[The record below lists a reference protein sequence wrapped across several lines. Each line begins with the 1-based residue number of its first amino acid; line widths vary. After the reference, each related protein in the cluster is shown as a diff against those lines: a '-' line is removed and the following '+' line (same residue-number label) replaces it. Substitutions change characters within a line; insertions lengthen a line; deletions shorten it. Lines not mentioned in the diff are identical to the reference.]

1 MKSTMQTGTQLHV
14 PVMLEEVLSSLD
26 ISPNGIYLDGTIG
39 TGGHSTLILERLS
52 SKGCLIGIDR
62 DEEAIDICRRSLFNK
77 KTPFY
82 LFNDCYSN
90 FEYIIQQLGIG
101 QVSGIVL
108 DLGLSSMQLDSCS
121 RGFSYKF
128 NSNLDMRFNL
138 SQKFSAYDIINKSS
152 HNNLANLIYNNS
164 EERRSR
170 SIAKS
175 IVNMRPLKTVYD
187 LVEAI
192 RRSTPPNHRNKTIAR
207 VFQSIRIAV
216 NDEIV
221 RLEKILSSFYEKLA
235 IGGRIIIVSFHS
247 IEDRKVKHCFK
258 KLQTE
263 KKIKILTKKPITP
276 TNGELKVNSRSKSAK
291 MRVAEKIA

>member
-1 MKSTMQTGTQLHV
+1 MKSQVQNGTKLHV
-14 PVMLEEVLSSLD
+14 PVMLEEVLSSLK
-26 ISPNGIYLDGTIG
+26 ISSNGIYLDGTIG
-39 TGGHSTLILERLS
+39 AGGHSAFILERLS

-90 FEYIIQQLGIG
+90 FEYIIQQLGID
-101 QVSGIVL
+101 QVSGIIL
-108 DLGLSSMQLDSCS
+108 DLGLSSMQLDSS
-121 RGFSYKF
+121 YRGFSYRF

-138 SQKFSAYDIINKSS
+138 SQKTSAYDLINKTSR
-152 HNNLANLIYNNS
+152 NDLANIIFNNS
-164 EERRSR
+164 QEKRSR
-170 SIAKS
+170 LIAKN
-175 IVNMRPLKTVYD
+175 IVSMRPLKPVND

-221 RLEKILSSFYEKLA
+221 RLEKILSSFYEKLV
-235 IGGRIIIVSFHS
+235 IGGRIVIISFHS
-247 IEDRKVKHCFK
+247 VEDRKVKHCFK

-276 TNGELKVNSRSKSAK
+276 TPGELKANSRSKSAK